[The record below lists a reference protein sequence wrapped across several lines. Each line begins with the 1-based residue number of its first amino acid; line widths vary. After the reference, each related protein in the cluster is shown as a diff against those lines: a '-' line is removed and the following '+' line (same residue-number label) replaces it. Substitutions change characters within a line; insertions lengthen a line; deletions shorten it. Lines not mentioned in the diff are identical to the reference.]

1 VIKPPACVCVLM
13 VNVLYEP
20 RFYQQLGDD
29 EFLRLWILFL
39 FYQLLRD
46 FLRDCGQREFLILSR
61 LIRFAPSHISAL
73 NLGPKLWLKLRN
85 VFLSRLDLKIFH
97 GFKQIPKQ
105 NKVKNSHVQI
115 LAPNFLYIILVKTS

>member
-1 VIKPPACVCVLM
+1 M

-46 FLRDCGQREFLILSR
+46 FLRLRAEGIFDSQPTVSICAKPHFCTKSWPQTVAEIAERFL
-61 LIRFAPSHISAL
+61 
-73 NLGPKLWLKLRN
+73 
-85 VFLSRLDLKIFH
+85 V
-97 GFKQIPKQ
+97 
-105 NKVKNSHVQI
+105 
-115 LAPNFLYIILVKTS
+115 